1 MIDRS
6 TIERII
12 DAAKVEEV
20 VSDFVALRKRG
31 INLIGLCPFH
41 DEKTPSWFVSFPRRK
56 NTVVHS
62 FARKEHLEVFR
73 MWQGRQ
79 PCALYHGARA
89 AELLRGFEV
98 ARA

>member
-41 DEKTPSWFVSFPRRK
+41 DEKTPSFIVSPAK
-56 NTVVHS
+56 NIWKC
-62 FARKEHLEVFR
+62 FGCGKGI
-73 MWQGRQ
+73 GR
-79 PCALYHGARA
+79 AH
-89 AELLRGFEV
+89 V
-98 ARA
+98 